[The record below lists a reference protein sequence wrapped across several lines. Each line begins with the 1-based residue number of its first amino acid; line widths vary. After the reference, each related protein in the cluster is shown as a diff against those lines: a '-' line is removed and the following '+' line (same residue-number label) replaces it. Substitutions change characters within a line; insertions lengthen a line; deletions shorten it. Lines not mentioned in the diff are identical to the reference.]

1 METSRNPSGI
11 SYDQFQH
18 MISEMG
24 LDKAKGHTVKQNL
37 RMRCLIYLIFARI
50 LSAVGV
56 PHKVENESLHCC
68 RCFMTLHCF
77 GDPLPPES
85 PITARLGRPAAPCNQ
100 RRLSEDRAALFAGT
114 AKSFCII
121 LWQNTCAQK
130 RGSDQLAWSL
140 KILGATPM
148 KLNSWYLMKIIARTS
163 SEQTCMAL

>member
-24 LDKAKGHTVKQNL
+24 LDKAKGPVFVLQNQMPDFGMIL
-37 RMRCLIYLIFARI
+37 GRI
-50 LSAVGV
+50 MPGV
-56 PHKVENESLHCC
+56 SHKVENELLHC
-68 RCFMTLHCF
+68 RSFMTFL

-114 AKSFCII
+114 AKEFLHHFVAKHMCP
-121 LWQNTCAQK
+121 K
-130 RGSDQLAWSL
+130 GESDQLEWSL
-140 KILGATPM
+140 KILGTRPM
-148 KLNSWYLMKIIARTS
+148 KLNKW
-163 SEQTCMAL
+163 